1 MATAAVLTER
11 AESLGLPITK
21 NAFEGTLENPV
32 PPLPYMVYLLPREAT
47 AGADS
52 RPNNLMADD
61 WQLELYTV
69 ADDEAAEEIRT
80 RIENE
85 VLHDVDYVKF
95 VAYVESEEI
104 RIDKESIVLGSGDLY
119 CTDFQGTN
127 EAIPDDAVIETEDNR
142 LGHIKGGAEIEYAPE
157 FYEAK
162 DDMGKVS
169 KVIITEEEATLKSG
183 IMTWCGTTLEK
194 LCQTARVTEDKTKGI
209 RTVKIGG
216 IGNATGKKYLL
227 RFVHK
232 DTQDGNIRV
241 TIVGNNQAG
250 FTIAF
255 AKDSETV
262 IDAEFKAQP
271 MDKEGTLILY
281 TEDIDKTE

>member
-1 MATAAVLTER
+1 M
-11 AESLGLPITK
+11 
-21 NAFEGTLENPV
+21 N
-32 PPLPYMVYLLPREAT
+32 
-47 AGADS
+47 
-52 RPNNLMADD
+52 
-61 WQLELYTV
+61 
-69 ADDEAAEEIRT
+69 
-80 RIENE
+80 
-85 VLHDVDYVKF
+85 
-95 VAYVESEEI
+95 
-104 RIDKESIVLGSGDLY
+104 KESIVLGSGDLY
-119 CTDFQGTN
+119 CTDFQGTDT
-127 EAIPDDAVIETEDNR
+127 AIPADEVIETEDNR

-194 LCQTARVTEDKTKGI
+194 LCQTARVTESDGK

-216 IGNATGKKYLL
+216 VGNATGKKYLL

-232 DTQDGNIRV
+232 DDQDGNIRV
-241 TIVGNNQAG
+241 TVVGNNQAG

-281 TEDIDKTE
+281 EEDMDAAAAAAGTE

>member
-1 MATAAVLTER
+1 M
-11 AESLGLPITK
+11 
-21 NAFEGTLENPV
+21 
-32 PPLPYMVYLLPREAT
+32 
-47 AGADS
+47 
-52 RPNNLMADD
+52 
-61 WQLELYTV
+61 
-69 ADDEAAEEIRT
+69 
-80 RIENE
+80 
-85 VLHDVDYVKF
+85 
-95 VAYVESEEI
+95 
-104 RIDKESIVLGSGDLY
+104 DKESIVLGSGDLY
-119 CTDFQGTN
+119 CTEFTGTN
-127 EAIPDDAVIETEDNR
+127 TAIPADATIETEENR

-194 LCQTARVTEDKTKGI
+194 LCQTARVTENATTNR

-216 IGNATGKKYLL
+216 IGNANGKKYLL
-227 RFVHK
+227 RFVHR
-232 DTQDGNIRV
+232 DNQDGDIRV
-241 TIVGNNQAG
+241 TIVGSNQAG

-271 MDKEGTLILY
+271 MDSEGTLILY
-281 TEDIDKTE
+281 EEEITATADTTPTEETPSQT

>member
-1 MATAAVLTER
+1 MF
-11 AESLGLPITK
+11 SNGLRSHGI
-21 NAFEGTLENPV
+21 
-32 PPLPYMVYLLPREAT
+32 
-47 AGADS
+47 
-52 RPNNLMADD
+52 
-61 WQLELYTV
+61 
-69 ADDEAAEEIRT
+69 
-80 RIENE
+80 IE
-85 VLHDVDYVKF
+85 
-95 VAYVESEEI
+95 ESEEI
-104 RIDKESIVLGSGDLY
+104 RMDKESIVLGSGELY
-119 CTDFQGTN
+119 CKDFQGTN

-194 LCQTARVTEDKTKGI
+194 LCQTARVTEDKAKGI

>member
-1 MATAAVLTER
+1 M
-11 AESLGLPITK
+11 
-21 NAFEGTLENPV
+21 N
-32 PPLPYMVYLLPREAT
+32 
-47 AGADS
+47 
-52 RPNNLMADD
+52 
-61 WQLELYTV
+61 
-69 ADDEAAEEIRT
+69 
-80 RIENE
+80 
-85 VLHDVDYVKF
+85 
-95 VAYVESEEI
+95 
-104 RIDKESIVLGSGDLY
+104 KESIVLGSGDLY
-119 CTDFQGTN
+119 CTEFEGTDKELPTN
-127 EAIPDDAVIETEDNR
+127 EVLETEENR
-142 LGHIKGGAEIEYAPE
+142 LGHIKGGAEIEYAPS

-194 LCQTARVTEDKTKGI
+194 LCQTARVTEKDGK

-241 TIVGNNQAG
+241 TVVGNNQAG

-255 AKDSETV
+255 AKDSLWIKRV
-262 IDAEFKAQP
+262 R
-271 MDKEGTLILY
+271 
-281 TEDIDKTE
+281 

>member
-1 MATAAVLTER
+1 MGQKVNPHGIRVGVIKDWDSRWYAEADFADNLVEDYNIRKFLKNKLKSSSVSKIEIER
-11 AESLGLPITK
+11 ASDRVKVII
-21 NAFEGTLENPV
+21 
-32 PPLPYMVYLLPREAT
+32 YT
-47 AGADS
+47 AKPG
-52 RPNNLMADD
+52 
-61 WQLELYTV
+61 V
-69 ADDEAAEEIRT
+69 
-80 RIENE
+80 
-85 VLHDVDYVKF
+85 
-95 VAYVESEEI
+95 
-104 RIDKESIVLGSGDLY
+104 
-119 CTDFQGTN
+119 
-127 EAIPDDAVIETEDNR
+127 VI
-142 LGHIKGGAEIEYAPE
+142 GKGGAEIEYAPE

-232 DTQDGNIRV
+232 DTKDGNIRV

>member
-1 MATAAVLTER
+1 MF
-11 AESLGLPITK
+11 SNGLRSHGI
-21 NAFEGTLENPV
+21 
-32 PPLPYMVYLLPREAT
+32 
-47 AGADS
+47 
-52 RPNNLMADD
+52 
-61 WQLELYTV
+61 
-69 ADDEAAEEIRT
+69 
-80 RIENE
+80 IE
-85 VLHDVDYVKF
+85 
-95 VAYVESEEI
+95 ESEEI
-104 RIDKESIVLGSGDLY
+104 RMDKESIPYQDFMDLDYPQRQILISRHMINAASPLDSKAKQANKAKAPGQTKPSGRSKS
-119 CTDFQGTN
+119 
-127 EAIPDDAVIETEDNR
+127 PDDAVVETEDNR

-194 LCQTARVTEDKTKGI
+194 LCQTARVTEDKAKGI

>member
-1 MATAAVLTER
+1 MNREQLMKMSKKELKARLVTVGKEAQDKSGEELTALMDEARTIGEILDEIKAREELAKAAQAAAGEGEGPDGNAGEGAEVKDQAR
-11 AESLGLPITK
+11 AKSGKALK
-21 NAFEGTLENPV
+21 
-32 PPLPYMVYLLPREAT
+32 
-47 AGADS
+47 AGAKTTYNAKKIAK
-52 RPNNLMADD
+52 PMAA
-61 WQLELYTV
+61 LSTTTGV
-69 ADDEAAEEIRT
+69 VMPHHT
-80 RIENE
+80 
-85 VLHDVDYVKF
+85 
-95 VAYVESEEI
+95 S
-104 RIDKESIVLGSGDLY
+104 
-119 CTDFQGTN
+119 
-127 EAIPDDAVIETEDNR
+127 PDI
-142 LGHIKGGAEIEYAPE
+142 APT
-157 FYEAK
+157 F
-162 DDMGKVS
+162 
-169 KVIITEEEATLKSG
+169 
-183 IMTWCGTTLEK
+183 EK
-194 LCQTARVTEDKTKGI
+194 LCQTARVTEDKAKGI